1 MPGTSSTIRSVPG
14 GSGADLA
21 PRLDPNYVPSTPSN
35 SMYPPI
41 DDGAG
46 VNRERTGVSP
56 DAVIQR
62 SDSAATASE
71 RPLVKIPFH
80 ASPAQPPAQPPTP
93 APTGSAPPFS
103 APLNGKTISEPGAA
117 PRIKP
122 VPDPEHPPVYNRAPA
137 LINPRDKTA

>member
-1 MPGTSSTIRSVPG
+1 
-14 GSGADLA
+14 
-21 PRLDPNYVPSTPSN
+21 
-35 SMYPPI
+35 MYPPI
-41 DDGAG
+41 DDGARL
-46 VNRERTGVSP
+46 NRERTGVSP

-62 SDSAATASE
+62 SDSATTASE

-80 ASPAQPPAQPPTP
+80 ASPAQTPAQPPTS